1 MRIFLAVFPPPETQQ
16 LVRGAIDSV
25 RRPGDGVSWVRRDN
39 LHYTLRFLG
48 EIGADG
54 LRRAGEAAA
63 EAAAGQPA
71 FDVVLGAAGAFPN
84 PSRARV
90 LWVGLSEGEAPFVA
104 LAQRLEAALER
115 RGFERERRGFTPH
128 LTIGR
133 VREPGTSWDE
143 RLARVPSLAAEPAAR
158 FRVGSI
164 AVVQSQLDPAGS
176 IYRVVAEG
184 RLEG

>member
-1 MRIFLAVFPPPETQQ
+1 MRIFLAVFPPPGTQR
-16 LVRGAIDSV
+16 LVRGAIDSL
-25 RRPGDGVSWVRRDN
+25 RRPGDGVSWVKRDN

-48 EIGADG
+48 EIGPDG

-63 EAAAGQPA
+63 EAAGGVPA
-71 FDVVLGAAGAFPN
+71 FEVALGAAGAFPD

-90 LWVGLSEGEAPFVA
+90 LWFGLSEGEAPFVA
-104 LAQRLEAALER
+104 LAKRLEAALER

-133 VREPGTSWDE
+133 VREPGAGLGE
-143 RLARVPSLAAEPAAR
+143 RLARVAPLGAEPAAR

-164 AVVQSQLDPAGS
+164 TVVQSQLDPAGS